1 MLIGNVG
8 SDPEVR
14 YLESNPQNAGS
25 NPKVARLRIATTER
39 YTDRNGNRQEN
50 TEWHTIVA
58 WRNLADFAEK
68 YVRKGSQVF
77 IEGKIRTRQWQDQAG
92 AKRETTEIYADTLQL
107 LGKRPDDA
115 PQQGGYAQ
123 PAGGYAP
130 QQQAAA
136 PAAAPAQQPA
146 PAYAPQPAPAAPVI
160 SPADAPTDDL
170 PF

>member
-14 YLESNPQNAGS
+14 YLENNPQNAGA

-50 TEWHTIVA
+50 TEWHTVVA

-77 IEGKIRTRQWQDQAG
+77 IEGRIRTRQWQDQTG
-92 AKRETTEIYADTLQL
+92 AKRETTEIAADSLQL

-115 PQQGGYAQ
+115 SQGGYAPQTSAQ

-130 QQQAAA
+130 A
-136 PAAAPAQQPA
+136 PAA
-146 PAYAPQPAPAAPVI
+146 APQPAPAPVVT
-160 SPADAPTDDL
+160 PADAPTDDL